1 MFSEEE
7 GGLAVEQDDR
17 NWTAGK
23 EVIFLG
29 DWCHYPCYSLTGIQ
43 FILPLG
49 PQMTQVKRVV
59 GGCQWQEGIIKL
71 RYKNTIQQN
80 K

>member
-1 MFSEEE
+1 M
-7 GGLAVEQDDR
+7 EQDDR

-23 EVIFLG
+23 EAIFG
-29 DWCHYPCYSLTGIQ
+29 GGGARGWRRYPCYSLTGIQ

-49 PQMTQVKRVV
+49 PQMTRVKRVV
-59 GGCQWQEGIIKL
+59 GGCQREEGIIKL